1 MLFKVNLI
9 LDQRHDSETAQ
20 AWRSPR
26 SLPGHLIHRCLLGS
40 RTGFYSK
47 SSLPCCLE
55 QGVPNGWAIMQLNSS
70 PRRFLMFT
78 WTCPWGLSG
87 DLSIGS
93 HLSYYSS
100 LHSNLKIYP
109 RERISDSPDY
119 TKRKKPLQFLSS
131 DALSSYGL
139 KQQDPLNMKLS
150 RFFLPFPYVCCS
162 GQFSRELTWKMWM
175 GGFFSL
181 KVIFATDNADKC
193 DLLPSGQI

>member
-20 AWRSPR
+20 AWSPR

-47 SSLPCCLE
+47 SPLPRCLE
-55 QGVPNGWAIMQLNSS
+55 QGVPNGWATLQLNSS
-70 PRRFLMFT
+70 PRRFLMLT

-93 HLSYYSS
+93 HLLYYSS
-100 LHSNLKIYP
+100 PHRNLKIYP

-150 RFFLPFPYVCCS
+150 RFFLPFPMSAALGSSAENWLGRCEWEV
-162 GQFSRELTWKMWM
+162 F
-175 GGFFSL
+175 
-181 KVIFATDNADKC
+181 
-193 DLLPSGQI
+193 